1 MDRRQ
6 FLTSVSA
13 ASIASSLNRFA
24 FAQTAPAGDYK
35 ALVCIFLFGGN
46 DGNNMVVPLDA
57 SNYSAYAATRTEAS
71 GLNLS
76 RSALLPFKVGNMRDS
91 LGLHPQMKG
100 VHALAEAGKVAVLAN
115 TGPLVGPTTKADYL
129 AYKNRP
135 DNLFSHS
142 DQQLQWQTSVSTE
155 PSKTGWGGRLADAV
169 APLNGNIAMPVI
181 TSIAGSPLFITG
193 LTQSPLTLPSS
204 GGFGLAGF
212 GPAAAPLARE
222 NALKEILALTQE
234 HTLSKAA
241 SSLTQQAMALSS
253 IINPVITANNTA
265 ITSLFTTTGNSLAP
279 QLLQVAK
286 LISAREALGVKRQ
299 LFFVSMGGYDTHT
312 SQLQLQADL
321 LDDLSAAMKSF
332 YDATVQMGVANN
344 VTTFTQ
350 TDFGRTL
357 KPAAGGAVGTDH
369 AWGNHHLIMGGAVNG
384 GLFGTMP
391 TLELNGP
398 DDVTKEGRWL
408 PTTSIDQY
416 AATLAQWFGV
426 PTAQIPQVAP
436 NINAYTTKNLG
447 FLGA

>member
-6 FLTSVSA
+6 FLSSVSA
-13 ASIASSLNRFA
+13 ASVAASLNQFA
-24 FAQTAPAGDYK
+24 LAQAAGASDYK

-46 DGNNMVVPLDA
+46 DGNNTVVPLDA
-57 SNYSAYAATRTEAS
+57 SGYSAYSAVRTEAS

-76 RSALLPFKVGNMRDS
+76 RSALLPFTVGNMRDP
-91 LGLHPQMKG
+91 LGLHPNMKG
-100 VHALAEAGKVAVLAN
+100 VHSLAESGKLAVLAN
-115 TGPLVGPTTKADYL
+115 VGPMVGPTSKADYL

-142 DQQLQWQTSVSTE
+142 DQQLQWQTSLSTQA
-155 PSKTGWGGRLADAV
+155 SKTGWGGRIADLI
-169 APLNGNIAMPVI
+169 APLNGGITMPVV

-193 LTQSPLTLPSS
+193 TKQSPLTLPSTGS
-204 GGFGLAGF
+204 FGLSGF

-234 HTLSKAA
+234 HSLSKAA
-241 SSLTQQAMALSS
+241 SALTQQAMTLSS
-253 IINPVITANNTA
+253 VISPVITANNTA
-265 ITSLFTTTGNSLAP
+265 LTSLFTTAGNPLAP

-312 SQLQLQADL
+312 TQMQVQGDL

-332 YDATVQMGVANN
+332 YDATVQLGVANN
-344 VTTFTQ
+344 VTTFTLS
-350 TDFGRTL
+350 DFGRTL

-369 AWGNHHLIMGGAVNG
+369 AWGNHQLIMGGAVSG
-384 GLFGTMP
+384 GLYGTMP
-391 TLELNGP
+391 ALELNGP

-426 PTAQIPQVAP
+426 PTAQLSEVAP
-436 NINAYTTKNLG
+436 GIDLYAKRSLG
-447 FLGA
+447 FLG